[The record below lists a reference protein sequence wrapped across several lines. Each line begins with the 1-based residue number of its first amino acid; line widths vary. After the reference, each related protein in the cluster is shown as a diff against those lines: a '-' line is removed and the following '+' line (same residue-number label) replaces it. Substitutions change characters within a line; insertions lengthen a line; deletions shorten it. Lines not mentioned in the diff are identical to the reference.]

1 MAKKLLKCLNHL
13 LNTCNYDYQKFQY
26 YVNIIG
32 NILLNSLHLINIEL
46 HLFVHQS
53 ALHIVLSSH
62 IGSKLRDRLNS
73 CILDNKFVNKF
84 VNKLGVTVDHLVAN
98 FF

>member
-1 MAKKLLKCLNHL
+1 MIIKSFS
-13 LNTCNYDYQKFQY
+13 D
-26 YVNIIG
+26 YVNII
-32 NILLNSLHLINIEL
+32 ILLNSLHLINIEL

-53 ALHIVLSSH
+53 ALHIDFSSH
-62 IGSKLRDRLNS
+62 IGSRLRDRLNS
-73 CILDNKFVNKF
+73 CVLDNKFVNI